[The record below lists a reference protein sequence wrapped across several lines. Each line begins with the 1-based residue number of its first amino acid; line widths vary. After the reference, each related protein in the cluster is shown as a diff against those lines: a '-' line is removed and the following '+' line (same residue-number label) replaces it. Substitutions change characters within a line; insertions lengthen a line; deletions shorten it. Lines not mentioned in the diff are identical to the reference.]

1 MKALLMFSC
10 YLMVATLVSGD
21 GRITI
26 DEKISLEG
34 VWELQNQQ
42 MYEDGDVSEIME
54 NENGYRQIKMYSKGK
69 VMWTRNDPSDT
80 NEWFGYGT
88 YTIKNGMLEERLEY
102 ASGPMMKV
110 VDTTQ
115 VFRFELIMEK
125 KAYQQIQLDDD
136 GKRFHGESYKRVE

>member
-1 MKALLMFSC
+1 MKALLFFSC

-21 GRITI
+21 GRNTI
-26 DEKISLEG
+26 DEKLTLEG

-42 MYEDGDVSEIME
+42 MYEDDVLSEVME
-54 NENGYRQIKMYSKGK
+54 NENGYRQVKIYSKGK

-102 ASGPMMKV
+102 ASGPMMKI

-115 VFRFELIMEK
+115 VFLFELHIEK
-125 KAYQQIQLDDD
+125 NEYQQIQLDEN
-136 GKRFHGESYKRVE
+136 GHRFHGENYTRVE